1 MDISDL
7 EKRITVLE
15 DIEAIKKLKARYCA
29 ICDED
34 HNPAKI
40 TALFAPDGIWEGAG
54 VGGIRGTTRFANCS
68 RASRNGSASRSTT
81 S

>member
-40 TALFAPDGIWEGAG
+40 TTLFAS
-54 VGGIRGTTRFANCS
+54 GGIRGTTRFANCS
-68 RASRNGSASRSTT
+68 RASRGGLVSPSIT
-81 S
+81 

>member
-1 MDISDL
+1 MEISEL
-7 EKRITVLE
+7 EKRIGVLE

-54 VGGIRGTTRFANCS
+54 VGRHQGTMRSASSS
-68 RASRNGSASRSTT
+68 RAFRNGSASRSIT

>member
-40 TALFAPDGIWEGAG
+40 TAPILNDGLSSGG
-54 VGGIRGTTRFANCS
+54 V
-68 RASRNGSASRSTT
+68 
-81 S
+81 

>member
-1 MDISDL
+1 MDIGEL

-40 TALFAPDGIWEGAG
+40 TDAVRARRDL
-54 VGGIRGTTRFANCS
+54 GGR
-68 RASRNGSASRSTT
+68 RSWAA
-81 S
+81 